1 MKIVHQRDDCIG
13 CNACVENTPDYFKMD
28 AELGLA
34 LLIDG
39 KRKNKVFVSKAIKA
53 DKDRLKESADRCPV
67 NIIKLEE

>member
-1 MKIVHQRDDCIG
+1 MKVIHQRDKCIG

-28 AELGLA
+28 DELGLA

-39 KRKNKVFVSKAIKA
+39 EKKNKVFVSKAIKT
-53 DKDRLKESADRCPV
+53 DKDRLKESVNMCPV